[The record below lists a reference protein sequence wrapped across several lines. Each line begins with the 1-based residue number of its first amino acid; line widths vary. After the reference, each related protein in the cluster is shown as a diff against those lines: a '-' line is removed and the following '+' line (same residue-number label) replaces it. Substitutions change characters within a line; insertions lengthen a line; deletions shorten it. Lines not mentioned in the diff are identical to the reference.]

1 MQERAERRALS
12 LLQEQAGDMLRMC
25 CEADVVVRSWK
36 VHRIHHRPGAGV
48 SVGYSVIVDDTA
60 ARERRSIY
68 MVASTGNISDKHLQ
82 RVAAKKLR
90 LGDLEVKVWEYP
102 ADPELPALPLA
113 CNQQKMSAFLGESVD
128 LELLGYRPTRR
139 AIFRIDRQQAA
150 PLYGK
155 VICPA
160 RQADLERRLQVME
173 KFPGGAPQVFR
184 TAPGLVLMTAVPG
197 ISLARYFIA
206 RSTLL
211 PNGLED
217 TLQSLYEALQSLPAE
232 VMDFPPRP
240 AWAEKCEHY
249 GVAAALRLPAEAQR
263 CRQAAADIRA
273 LLRLADLGPL
283 APVHGDFYE
292 ANICIDPQCGQVTG
306 LLDLDSLSPGR
317 RVYDWGCLL
326 GHMSVLYQLAPRLYP
341 QVPQLLPLWFSEIS
355 HWEDGVALAAA
366 AAGVTLSLIAGA
378 RKNTHLGKNS
388 DAEAQARLRIT
399 EEWIAAAFA
408 LQRGNKAYIPGK

>member
-160 RQADLERRLQVME
+160 RQTDLERRLRVME
-173 KFPGGAPQVFR
+173 KFPGGAPQVF
-184 TAPGLVLMTAVPG
+184 
-197 ISLARYFIA
+197 AR
-206 RSTLL
+206 
-211 PNGLED
+211 
-217 TLQSLYEALQSLPAE
+217 
-232 VMDFPPRP
+232 
-240 AWAEKCEHY
+240 H
-249 GVAAALRLPAEAQR
+249 
-263 CRQAAADIRA
+263 
-273 LLRLADLGPL
+273 
-283 APVHGDFYE
+283 
-292 ANICIDPQCGQVTG
+292 
-306 LLDLDSLSPGR
+306 
-317 RVYDWGCLL
+317 RV
-326 GHMSVLYQLAPRLYP
+326 
-341 QVPQLLPLWFSEIS
+341 
-355 HWEDGVALAAA
+355 
-366 AAGVTLSLIAGA
+366 
-378 RKNTHLGKNS
+378 
-388 DAEAQARLRIT
+388 
-399 EEWIAAAFA
+399 
-408 LQRGNKAYIPGK
+408 